1 MTAYVSRRLLQ
12 TIPTLLVASVAV
24 WVIVYAL
31 PGDPA
36 SAILGDNVTPEALA
50 AERARLGLDQSL
62 VFQYWTWLTNVL
74 QGDFGRSYFGGG
86 GQVSALIARRAVP
99 TLQLAVVSFA
109 FGLLLSLPIGFFGS
123 LMPRSIAAKL
133 ASAQSVLSLSIPT
146 FWIGVIFILIF
157 GVELGVLPSVSDYYP
172 LWESPARALRHL
184 LLPSLTLGI
193 FIAGIFGR
201 FLRQSLSETLSK
213 DYVRTARAKGLRE
226 LVVVGRHALRNALLP
241 FVTIVGLQFGTFIG
255 GSVVTE
261 TVFNYPGLGRMLFT
275 AISQRDYVLIQG
287 ATLIII
293 VAVTLINLIVDV
305 LYAYL
310 DPRISYS

>member
-24 WVIVYAL
+24 WLIVYAL

-50 AERARLGLDQSL
+50 AERARLGLDEPLL
-62 VFQYWTWLTNVL
+62 VQYWTWLTNVL

-109 FGLLLSLPIGFFGS
+109 FGLLLALPIGFFGS

-157 GVELGVLPSVSDYYP
+157 GVRLGVLPSVSDYYP
-172 LWESPARALRHL
+172 LWESPGQALRHL

-226 LVVVGRHALRNALLP
+226 GFVVGRHALRNALLP
-241 FVTIVGLQFGTFIG
+241 FVTVVGLQFGTFIG

-293 VAVTLINLIVDV
+293 VAVTLINLIVDI